1 MNSQVSTESSQG
13 SPVVKERH
21 LPGEEGIWFLIMGDL
36 LVFTLL
42 FAVFLHYRSLEVPLF
57 NASSA
62 LLNQAFGIINTL
74 FLLTSSLCVVLG
86 LQAIRIGRQ
95 PLAPRFFTGAL
106 VFGIGFSVVKFLEY
120 REKIHAGYT
129 LHSDNFFMFY
139 YVLTGTH
146 FLHVVVGLVVL
157 SLMIML
163 ARKESLSKREMQL
176 LEGGGCYW
184 HLVDLLWIILFP
196 LLYLVK

>member
-1 MNSQVSTESSQG
+1 MSESAK
-13 SPVVKERH
+13 KERH
-21 LPGEEGIWFLIMGDL
+21 LPGEEGVWFLILGDL

-42 FAVFLHYRSLEVPLF
+42 FAVFLYYRSLEVPLF
-57 NASSA
+57 NTSSA

-74 FLLTSSLCVVLG
+74 FLLTSSLFVVLG
-86 LQAIRIGRQ
+86 LQAIRIGKQR
-95 PLAPRFFTGAL
+95 LAPRFFAVAL
-106 VFGIGFSVVKFLEY
+106 FFGIGFSVVKILEY
-120 REKIHAGYT
+120 REKISAGYT
-129 LHSDNFFMFY
+129 LHTDNFFMFY

-157 SLMIML
+157 ALMIML
-163 ARKESLSKREMQL
+163 SRKNSLSGQEMQL
-176 LEGGGCYW
+176 LEGGSCYW